1 MHDHGLMGHLA
12 QQLSRHLLIHLHFD
26 GFRITRNWVN
36 KGVTNDH

>member
-12 QQLSRHLLIHLHFD
+12 PQFSRHLLIHLHFD
-26 GFRITRNWVN
+26 GFRIASKRVN